1 MTAQHEEILVIDFGS
16 QVTQLIA
23 RRIRE
28 AGVYCE
34 IVPFQSAERAL
45 ERPGLKGV
53 VLSGG
58 PASVTWEESP
68 RAPERVF
75 AMGLPVLGICYGQQT
90 MVAQLGGEVET
101 SEHQEFGRAFL
112 EVVKDCRLFGGV
124 WKAGEKHQVWM
135 SHGDRVVRL
144 PEGFEVAGVSEGA
157 PYAAIADEARRFYG
171 VQFHPEVVHTPDGHR
186 LLANFALNIC
196 GCRGDWSMASFREE
210 AIAKIRAQVGDA
222 KVICGLS
229 GGVDSSVTAVLL
241 HEAIGDRLQ
250 CVFVDTG
257 LMRMGEAE
265 EVVSLFRD
273 HYNIPLIAIDASE
286 EFLGRLE
293 GVPDPEKKRK
303 IIGATF
309 IDVFER
315 EAKKIGGA
323 EFLAQGTLYPDVIES
338 VSFTGGPSV
347 TIKSHHNVGGLPERM
362 NLKLVEPLRE
372 LFKDEVRAL
381 GRELG
386 LPEEFVGRHPFPG
399 PGLAIRLPGGV
410 TREKLE
416 ILRKADAIYLDE
428 IRKAGLYDAIWQAF
442 AVLLPV
448 QSVGVMGDARTYEY
462 VCALRAVTSVD
473 GMTADWFHFD
483 PDFLAC
489 VSTRIINEVRGI
501 NRVVYDITS
510 KPPGTIEWE

>member
-1 MTAQHEEILVIDFGS
+1 MAEAHEWILIIDFGS

-23 RRIRE
+23 RRVRE

-34 IVPFQSAERAL
+34 IVPFQKAATAL
-45 ERPGLKGV
+45 QRENIKGV
-53 VLSGG
+53 ILSGG
-58 PASVTWEESP
+58 PASVTWEEAP
-68 RAPERVF
+68 RAPDELF
-75 AMGLPVLGICYGQQT
+75 EMGLPVLGICYGQQT

-112 EVVKDCRLFGGV
+112 EVVKDCRLFAGV
-124 WKAGEKHQVWM
+124 WRAGERHQVWM

-144 PEGFEVAGVSEGA
+144 PAGFEVVGVSEGA
-157 PYAAIADEARRFYG
+157 PFAAIADEERRFYG

-186 LLANFALNIC
+186 LLRNFARRIC

-210 AIAKIRAQVGDA
+210 AIARIRQQVGKG

-229 GGVDSSVTAVLL
+229 GGVDSAVTAVLL
-241 HEAIGDRLQ
+241 HEAIGDQLQ

-257 LMRMGEAE
+257 LLRAGEPE

-273 HYNIPLIAIDASE
+273 HYNIPLIAVDASE
-286 EFLGRLE
+286 EFISKLQR
-293 GVPDPEKKRK
+293 VTDPEQKRK

-386 LPEEFVGRHPFPG
+386 LPESFVGRHPFPG
-399 PGLAIRLPGGV
+399 PGLAIRMPGAV

-416 ILRKADAIYLDE
+416 ILRRADAIYLDE

-483 PDFLAC
+483 PDFLAT